1 MSLDDAIDQTM
12 KAGIPAPPLTSCVY
26 GEFPYHLEMS
36 EGTPELKHCLLP
48 SPTLQTQKVYRCCFG
63 STFKPQVECLLRE
76 FLLWLGGLRI

>member
-36 EGTPELKHCLLP
+36 EVHLTWNTAYATGVALKRKEKKAKEKEMSAGLSRANPEPRKGTRGNIIPC
-48 SPTLQTQKVYRCCFG
+48 
-63 STFKPQVECLLRE
+63 
-76 FLLWLGGLRI
+76 

>member
-36 EGTPELKHCLLP
+36 EVHLT
-48 SPTLQTQKVYRCCFG
+48 
-63 STFKPQVECLLRE
+63 
-76 FLLWLGGLRI
+76 